1 MISNLS
7 RTKNVG
13 NYADF
18 VDRFLFLTVSKRGK
32 LIHVKQ
38 TLQLLVGVFL

>member
-1 MISNLS
+1 M
-7 RTKNVG
+7 G

-32 LIHVKQ
+32 FKHVKQ